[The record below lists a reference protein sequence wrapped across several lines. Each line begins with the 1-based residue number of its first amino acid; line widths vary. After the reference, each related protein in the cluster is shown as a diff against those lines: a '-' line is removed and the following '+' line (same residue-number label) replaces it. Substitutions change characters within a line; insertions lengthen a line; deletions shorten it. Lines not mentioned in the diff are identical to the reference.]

1 VWSPPLET
9 LGAGIGDCEDYA
21 IAKFALLRDAG
32 IAEKDLKVLLVRD
45 TAVRQDHAVLAVRVD
60 GRWLV
65 LDNRRSNLSETRDLP
80 YFMPLFA
87 IDHNGVSLFAAPYA
101 ERPRHE
107 SETDVLPA
115 ADVDATGGGQ
125 TLPLLL

>member
-1 VWSPPLET
+1 M
-9 LGAGIGDCEDYA
+9 
-21 IAKFALLRDAG
+21 
-32 IAEKDLKVLLVRD
+32 LLVRD
-45 TAVRQDHAVLAVRVD
+45 TAVRQDHAVLTVRVD

-87 IDHNGVSLFAAPYA
+87 IEHNGVSLFAAPYA

-107 SETDVLPA
+107 SETEVFPA
-115 ADVDATGGGQ
+115 ADVDGTGGGQ